1 MFTGECCN
9 LELSTPFRVSSR
21 RSRRNS
27 TNSITRSP
35 FKSTTPKA
43 FVLANALTAAAPGDL
58 DHVFVTNSG
67 SEAVDTALKIV
78 LAYHQARGDGG
89 RFRLIGRRKE
99 I

>member
-1 MFTGECCN
+1 MLQPGTVYAVPRIVAAVKAQLDKLDYAVAFQ
-9 LELSTPFRVSSR
+9 VHH
-21 RSRRNS
+21 
-27 TNSITRSP
+27 
-35 FKSTTPKA
+35 PKA

-58 DHVFVTNSG
+58 DHVFFTNSG